1 MKELRSYTKWNF
13 KTRALKGERAMK
25 DLGNE
30 FDTCMVRGMCETVAC
45 SNRSRS
51 HFVHNFISTRVK
63 KRPRNQHKTPFIY
76 FLRQGGIFGV
86 ASLGLDQPGTII
98 TIFGNWLASKESCK
112 VS

>member
-1 MKELRSYTKWNF
+1 MKELRSYTTWNF

-63 KRPRNQHKTPFIY
+63 KGPRNQHKTPEKKLAKITRFLLFIFFDKGEY
-76 FLRQGGIFGV
+76 LV
-86 ASLGLDQPGTII
+86 
-98 TIFGNWLASKESCK
+98 
-112 VS
+112 